1 MNSLTNYQQA
11 LLEQAQ
17 DMWSRGLP
25 ITLHLFSLMAQEG
38 LDVEQLEI
46 KFELEQA

>member
-1 MNSLTNYQQA
+1 MNSLTNYQLA
-11 LLEQAQ
+11 LIEQAE

-25 ITLHLFSLMAQEG
+25 ITLHLFSLMTQEG

-46 KFELEQA
+46 KFEMEQA